1 MDILKKILPGALAM
15 ACACP
20 VLAAEPAGDFTRGF
34 SLEAALSG
42 APASPEAGRPSV
54 QQFLSKLRATRDC
67 KFITFKA
74 EDPLVSN
81 PVSLT
86 SYVFEKVCEEYQ
98 DGRHCFE
105 KLLRKEHR
113 KISVELTGSRTAL
126 PWERDVFGVCLE
138 DTAISAEVAE
148 GSHKYKL
155 IKKPGLP
162 ETRIEA
168 FAEAKIAAA
177 PAPSAITAGNLQLS
191 EGPAGL
197 TLELKDKWGA
207 AYAAFSAERT
217 VLKLT
222 LKQDNPAWFDGVV
235 LEKELE
241 LAPDGNYKIDF
252 AQLASEFRRP
262 LEAGRLYYVKW
273 GFSRKGE
280 ISKKD
285 FVHGGETPRTVFL
298 PR

>member
-1 MDILKKILPGALAM
+1 MDLLKKILPGALAL
-15 ACACP
+15 AFAGQ
-20 VLAAEPAGDFTRGF
+20 VFAAEPAVDFTRGF
-34 SLEAALSG
+34 SLEAALSE
-42 APASPEAGRPSV
+42 APASPEAGRPAM
-54 QQFLSKLRATRDC
+54 QQFLNKLRATKDC

-74 EDPLVSN
+74 GDPLVSR

-86 SYVFEKVCEEYQ
+86 SCVFEEICEDYQ

-113 KISVELTGSRTAL
+113 KISVELTGNRTAL
-126 PWERDVFGVCLE
+126 PWEREVFGVCLE

-168 FAEAKIAAA
+168 FAEAKLADA
-177 PAPSAITAGNLQLS
+177 PDPSAITAGNLELS

-207 AYAAFSAERT
+207 AYAAFPEERT
-217 VLKLT
+217 VLKLA

-241 LAPDGNYKIDF
+241 LAPDGSYKIDF
-252 AQLASEFRRP
+252 AQFASEFRRP

-280 ISKKD
+280 VSKKD